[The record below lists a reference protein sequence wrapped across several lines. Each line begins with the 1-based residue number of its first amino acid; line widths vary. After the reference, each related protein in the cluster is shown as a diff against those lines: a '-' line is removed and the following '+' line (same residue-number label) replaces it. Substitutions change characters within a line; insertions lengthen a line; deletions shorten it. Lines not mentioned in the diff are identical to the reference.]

1 MTRLNWRFLTRT
13 NRETINHRGSST
25 IIPGEGYINHGGSS
39 TIIPGE
45 GYINHRGSSTIIPGE
60 GDNHPQEFIKYNPK

>member
-13 NRETINHRGSST
+13 YRETINHR
-25 IIPGEGYINHGGSS
+25 GSS

>member
-13 NRETINHRGSST
+13 NRGETINHRA
-25 IIPGEGYINHGGSS
+25 SS

>member
-45 GYINHRGSSTIIPGE
+45 G
-60 GDNHPQEFIKYNPK
+60 DNHPQEFIKYNPK